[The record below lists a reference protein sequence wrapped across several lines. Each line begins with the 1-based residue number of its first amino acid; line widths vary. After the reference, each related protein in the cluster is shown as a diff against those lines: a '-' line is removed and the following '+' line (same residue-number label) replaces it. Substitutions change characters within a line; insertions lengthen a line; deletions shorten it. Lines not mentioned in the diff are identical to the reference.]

1 MAGDEAET
9 SLVLL
14 AGGLGSRF
22 GGAKQLAAVGPDGAA
37 ILDHSIRE
45 ARTAGVERIVVVGRS
60 DLDADLRN
68 HLATQHPDLE
78 PVIVHQDAFGP
89 TRAKPWGTGHAVAS
103 ALSAVDG
110 PVVVLNADD
119 HYGPTGIARVVAMM
133 DAGPGDSG
141 GGVPRAAMLGF
152 RLGRTLPAAG
162 RVSRGVCAVDDR
174 GHLVGLVE
182 THGIERVPNDDG
194 IRATDPA
201 GTLDSDTPVSMN
213 IWGLPVEAVEA
224 LAGQW
229 LDFHAVHA
237 DSDTEEFLLP
247 VALEEQRRAGCLVV
261 DVLDTDEDWIGITN
275 RDDLEVARAAFAAL
289 GT

>member
-182 THGIERVPNDDG
+182 THGIERVPNGDG

>member
-9 SLVLL
+9 SLLLL

-22 GGAKQLAAVGPDGAA
+22 GGTKQLAAVGPDGAA

-45 ARTAGVERIVVVGRS
+45 ARAAGVERIVVVGRS

-68 HLATQHPDLE
+68 HLAAQHPDLE

-103 ALSAVDG
+103 AFSAVDG

-119 HYGPTGIARVVAMM
+119 HYGPTGIARVVTTL

-162 RVSRGVCAVDDR
+162 RVSRGVCAVDDG

-182 THGIERVPNDDG
+182 THGIERVPDGDD
-194 IRATDPA
+194 IRAADPA
-201 GTLDSDTPVSMN
+201 GTLDGDTPVSMN
-213 IWGLPVEAVEA
+213 IWGLPIEAVEA
-224 LAGQW
+224 LADQW

-247 VALEEQRRAGCLVV
+247 VALEEQRRTGRLMV

-275 RDDLEVARAAFAAL
+275 RDDLEVARAAFAAM
-289 GT
+289 GA